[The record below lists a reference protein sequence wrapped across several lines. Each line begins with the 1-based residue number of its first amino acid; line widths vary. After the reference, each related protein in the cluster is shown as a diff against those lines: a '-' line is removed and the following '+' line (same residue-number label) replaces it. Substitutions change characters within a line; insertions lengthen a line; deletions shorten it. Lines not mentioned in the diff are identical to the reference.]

1 MWAIGRVTRKLQPFT
16 QQFRFISII
25 DHKKHL
31 LEQLN
36 RAKGREEP
44 VVFEEK
50 PIAEVVNNSAK
61 IFKNLISDWL
71 KNSNQT
77 NNKHIIG
84 SVPMPLNL
92 INRLSSRN
100 IQSDVDKNEIQT
112 FKFVIRKHYPAIYNK
127 CTLRRNGIIGTPG
140 IAKSVS
146 LLYPL
151 LDHLANKSPDIPV
164 LLHSANYSSLFLDG
178 NCWIFTELMADSVLG
193 IAACLV
199 QYPELLYLVDGPTGE
214 NSHLILSGIKSN
226 TILASSPAKDRY
238 YEFLKGGAKLMMPGW
253 SLEELLEAREDMNPN
268 ISEKTV
274 RERYWK

>member
-1 MWAIGRVTRKLQPFT
+1 MWAVGRVIRKFQPFT

-25 DHKKHL
+25 DHKKLL
-31 LEQLN
+31 LEEIN
-36 RAKGREEP
+36 RKEIKP
-44 VVFEEK
+44 VK

-92 INRLSSRN
+92 IDRLSSKN

-127 CTLRRNGIIGTPG
+127 CTEERNGIIGTPG

-164 LLHSANYSSLFLDG
+164 LLHSAKKGFLFLDG
-178 NCWIFTELMADSVLG
+178 TLWRIPELMVDSLVG
-193 IAACLV
+193 IRDCLV
-199 QYPELLYLVDGPTGE
+199 QYPELLYLVDGPTGK
-214 NSHLILSGIKSN
+214 NSHLEISGINAK
-226 TILASSPAKDRY
+226 TILASSPAKDKY
-238 YEFLKGGAKLMMPGW
+238 HEFLKEVGVPLMMPGW